1 MQRRAALLRMGRH
14 DCGVAMDVSIVTV
27 SENKKDFLDL
37 LLLGDEQEDMI
48 DRYLARGELF
58 VLYDATG
65 TVPRCVCVVTDEG
78 GGVFEIKNL
87 ATDARYQGQG
97 YGSLMVKHVCAR
109 YRGRGTDMLVG
120 TGENPRTLA
129 FYRRC
134 GFRYSHR
141 LKDFFV
147 SNYRHPIVENGVVLT
162 DMIYLRASL
171 H

>member
-48 DRYLARGELF
+48 DLYLARGELF

-65 TVPRCVCVVTDEG
+65 TAPRCVCVVTDEG

-97 YGSLMVKHVCAR
+97 YGSLMVKHVCAC